1 MTRIIEYGQRI
12 IITAAAIAILA
23 GLSGQSLTAATVSVG
38 TCVTGGIHFAMIQAA
53 VNGVPAGSTIQVCP
67 GNYPEQVVINK
78 NLTLTGVRSG
88 TAENP
93 VLVIPSGGFVANA
106 TSPTSGAP
114 LAAHIL
120 VESPATNVTIRYLA
134 VDGTG
139 NNLNAGCSDAR
150 LIGIYYQNASGRLN
164 YVVARNQAQDE
175 ANFGCAGSAGL
186 GIFVQSAGTST
197 PATVTIENST
207 VYGYQKSGI
216 IANETGTTVTING
229 NSVVGAGPIGIGQN
243 GIQIGYGA
251 TGRIE
256 NNIVADDIYN
266 GNPANGTASGILIY
280 DSGSMTITG
289 NSVSSTQNGIPI
301 QTDGSQPDNDNTV
314 TNNLV
319 TNTQLGDGID
329 LCSNGNTVT
338 SNTVF
343 TSGQSGIHLD
353 SSCAS
358 AISNTST
365 GNNNVV
371 SRNIVNDACAGILL
385 GSGTGNTVSTTN
397 TLANVANTTL
407 AGDTCTSSAP
417 AVSDALVR
425 SRLALHEQH
434 VSSPARP

>member
-1 MTRIIEYGQRI
+1 MTKVVGHGQRI
-12 IITAAAIAILA
+12 IITAAAITILV
-23 GLSGQSLTAATVSVG
+23 GLSGRSLTAATVSVG
-38 TCVTGGIHFAMIQAA
+38 TCATGGTHFTTIQTA
-53 VNGVPAGSTIQVCP
+53 VNAVAAGSTIEVCP
-67 GNYPEQVVINK
+67 GNYPEQVVIK
-78 NLTLTGVRSG
+78 ENLTVTGVRSG
-88 TAENP
+88 NAENP
-93 VLVIPSGGFVANA
+93 VLVIPSDGFAKNT
-106 TSPTSGAP
+106 TSLTSGHP
-114 LAAHIL
+114 LAAQIL

-139 NNLNAGCSDAR
+139 NNLNTGCSDPR

-164 YVVARNQAQDE
+164 YVVARNQAQDA
-175 ANFGCAGSAGL
+175 ANFGCADSAGL
-186 GIFVQSAGTST
+186 GIFVQSSGAST

-229 NSVVGAGPIGIGQN
+229 DSVVGAGPVDIGQN
-243 GIQIGYGA
+243 GIQVGYGA
-251 TGRIE
+251 TGRVE
-256 NNIVADDIYN
+256 NNTVADDVYS
-266 GNPANGTASGILIY
+266 GDPSEGTASGILIF
-280 DSGSMTITG
+280 DSGGMTITG
-289 NSVSSTQNGIPI
+289 NSVTYTQNGIPI
-301 QTDGSQPDNDNTV
+301 QTDGSQSDDNNTV

-329 LCSNGNTVT
+329 VCSNGNTVT

-353 SSCAS
+353 SSCGS
-358 AISNTST
+358 TTST
-365 GNNNVV
+365 GSNNIV

-397 TLANVANTTL
+397 TLANVAFITL

-425 SRLALHEQH
+425 SRVALHGQH
-434 VSSPARP
+434 ALSPARP

>member
-1 MTRIIEYGQRI
+1 MTKIIGHGQRI
-12 IITAAAIAILA
+12 ILTAAAIAIFA
-23 GLSGQSLTAATVSVG
+23 GISGHSLMAATVSVG
-38 TCVTGGIHFAMIQAA
+38 KCVTGGIHFAMIQVA

-114 LAAHIL
+114 LAAQIL

-139 NNLNAGCSDAR
+139 NNLNSGCSDAR

-164 YVVARNQAQDE
+164 YVVARNQAQDT

-251 TGRIE
+251 TGRVE
-256 NNIVADDIYN
+256 NNTVADDIYN
-266 GNPANGTASGILIY
+266 AYVENPRGGTASGILIY
-280 DSGSMTITG
+280 DSGGMTITG
-289 NSVSSTQNGIPI
+289 NSVTYTQNGIPI
-301 QTDGSQPDNDNTV
+301 QTDGSQPDNDNIIS
-314 TNNLV
+314 NNLV

-329 LCSNGNTVT
+329 VCSNGNTIT

-353 SSCAS
+353 SSCG
-358 AISNTST
+358 ST

-385 GSGTGNTVSTTN
+385 GSGMGNTVSTTN

-417 AVSDALVR
+417 TVSDALVR